1 MYDVIIIGGGPAGIS
16 ASLYTI
22 RANLKTLVLYQEI
35 SNLIKTDSIE
45 NYYGFVN
52 GIDGKTLYENGIKQ
66 AKNLGVELKEKE
78 VININPK
85 EGNFEIVTAQGEVYL
100 TKKIILATGNKKKK
114 PNIKGIQEF
123 EGKGVSY
130 CAVCDGFFYKNKEIA
145 LIGNGQYALSEVNE
159 LLNLVKDITVLTN
172 GEEEPKWRSD
182 NVKIE
187 TKKIEE
193 IEGEKK
199 VESIKFQDGTSLKID
214 GIFIAQGVAGSVD
227 FAKKLGILLKND
239 EIVVDENMQT
249 NIKGIY
255 ACRRLHRRITSNIKS
270 SLRRRKSR
278 ITSNKI
284 K

>member
-1 MYDVIIIGGGPAGIS
+1 MYDVIIVGGGPAGIS

-22 RANLKTLVLYQEI
+22 RANLKTLVLYQDI
-35 SNLIKTDSIE
+35 SNLIKTEKIE
-45 NYYGFVN
+45 NYYGFEN
-52 GIDGKTLYENGIKQ
+52 GIDGKALYENGLNQ

-85 EGNFEIVTAQGEVYL
+85 EESFEIVTAQGEVYL
-100 TKKIILATGNKKKK
+100 AKKIILATGNKKKK

-130 CAVCDGFFYKNKEIA
+130 CAVCDGFFYKNKEVA

-193 IEGEKK
+193 IEGDKK

-214 GIFIAQGVAGSVD
+214 GIFIAQGIAGSVD
-227 FAKKLGILLKND
+227 FAKKLGILLKDN
-239 EIVVDENMQT
+239 EIIVDENMQT

-255 ACRRLHRRITSNIKS
+255 ACRRLYRRFASNIKS
-270 SLRRRKSR
+270 SL
-278 ITSNKI
+278 
-284 K
+284 